1 MSNKEEFRNAAS
13 KILTESQLNAA
24 MLFHNVIFESTG
36 KNYDPEFAAFMESLD
51 EDELQA
57 VLESLEYDDLQPLME
72 WAGLVTG
79 AARAAMQ
86 IPKLWKGW
94 RAASA
99 LKSTASA
106 ANKLNKARAIP
117 GNAAKIQKAEQAFAT
132 KAAKADQALAR
143 EQQFLKGYDNKFG
156 THAASDRMNSYK
168 QITKGD
174 VTGGGIMSGKYG
186 NPAMQAYRQ
195 ENLPHVQNIIKQ
207 NQDKI
212 TTLQAENAKLQAEI
226 KTVENSIQGRKFNKL
241 TPQQKTQKQMELAN
255 KKAQLEK
262 NTKDIQSYENQNIK
276 LSKEYETI
284 PGTNTV
290 YGTAQTTPINQ
301 ANSQSTLW
309 NGMSAASM
317 GASAASMA
325 TPRMTNATMASAEM
339 ANPALQQQMMQN
351 QQTMLQALTTA
362 ISANAQTL
370 TKSIIGNRAKKSLVS
385 KVMGFGSLA
394 LTAYTFKGV
403 WDSFGG
409 GEWLS
414 DKAGILTKAIAMLGA
429 GYVGSKVPEMLGLAD
444 EDNTTA
450 KLVGGASTAL
460 LVAYLMNIGKDNGE
474 KYTKEEAT
482 GIANQIANMN
492 PADQKYTLDNLGI
505 TDPSV
510 ISKMTRDNNANPQ
523 DLVSTLSSLSS
534 LV

>member
-1 MSNKEEFRNAAS
+1 
-13 KILTESQLNAA
+13 
-24 MLFHNVIFESTG
+24 
-36 KNYDPEFAAFMESLD
+36 
-51 EDELQA
+51 
-57 VLESLEYDDLQPLME
+57 ME

-86 IPKLWKGW
+86 IPKLWKAW
-94 RAASA
+94 RASSA
-99 LKSTASA
+99 LRSTASA

-156 THAASDRMNSYK
+156 THAASDRMNSYN

-174 VTGGGIMSGKYG
+174 VTGSGIMSGKYG
-186 NPAMQAYRQ
+186 NPAMQVFRQ
-195 ENLPHVQNIIKQ
+195 ENRPYVQNIIKQ

-226 KTVENSIQGRKFNKL
+226 KTVENSIQGRKFNRL
-241 TPQQKTQKQMELAN
+241 TPQQKTQEQMELAN

-262 NTKDIQSYENQNIK
+262 NTKDIQSYENQNIN
-276 LSKEYETI
+276 LSKEYATI
-284 PGTNTV
+284 PDTNTV
-290 YGTAQTTPINQ
+290 YGTAPTTPINQ

-325 TPRMTNATMASAEM
+325 TPGMTNATM
-339 ANPALQQQMMQN
+339 ANPALQQQMMMQN

-370 TKSIIGNRAKKSLVS
+370 TKSIIGKRVKKNLVS
-385 KVMGFGSLA
+385 KVMGVGSLA

-429 GYVGSKVPEMLGLAD
+429 GYVGSKVPTMLGLAD

-450 KLVGGASTAL
+450 KLVGGASAAL

-482 GIANQIANMN
+482 VIANQIANMN
-492 PADQKYTLDNLGI
+492 PADQKYTLDNLGV

-534 LV
+534 LA